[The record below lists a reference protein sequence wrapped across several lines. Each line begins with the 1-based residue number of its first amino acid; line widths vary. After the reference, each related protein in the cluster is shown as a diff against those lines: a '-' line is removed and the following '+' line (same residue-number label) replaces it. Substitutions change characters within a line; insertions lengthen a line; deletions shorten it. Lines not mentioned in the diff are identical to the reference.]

1 MVLILQ
7 IPHQKNI
14 KISDE
19 INSLTIWSFK
29 IKVALNLQNL
39 VFKFQESHVAYPFK
53 KCHILFRNYKCGQS
67 LFCARHGIIECLYVH
82 FLDGVCTFAEQS
94 NFHKIKL
101 KGVNFDNPQQLILTD
116 LPYMTSRIVIN
127 ILKLTRKH
135 WSLLVPKK
143 LTHLVLLLLD

>member
-1 MVLILQ
+1 MIFQ
-7 IPHQKNI
+7 DKGGPY
-14 KISDE
+14 
-19 INSLTIWSFK
+19 
-29 IKVALNLQNL
+29 LQNL
-39 VFKFQESHVAYPFK
+39 VFKFQEIHVAYPFK

-82 FLDGVCTFAEQS
+82 FLDVVCTFAEQS